1 MEENKEI
8 MMSDDPKMEMI
19 LQNEKMLRDNFDLE
33 DFLDYDPTNHIL
45 ELNRMNHFED
55 VLSKKV
61 EDFYENERI
70 FHQNNLSN
78 IFYYEQDGSKLSTL
92 KDILW
97 NNLEARYDLEE
108 IYEAP
113 HVAISIM
120 EHYDEIVQKRKKR
133 KEEKR
138 LEKIRKNRDLSKIFD
153 WKNKEFKK

>member
-33 DFLDYDPTNHIL
+33 DFLDYEPTNHII

-55 VLSKKV
+55 VLGKKV
-61 EDFYENERI
+61 EDFYENERT

-78 IFYYEQDGSKLSTL
+78 IFYYEQDGSKLSKL

-97 NNLEARYDLEE
+97 NNLEARYDLEK

-120 EHYDEIVQKRKKR
+120 EHYDEIVQKRKKI

-138 LEKIRKNRDLSKIFD
+138 LEKIRKNRDLTKTFD

>member
-55 VLSKKV
+55 ILSKKV

-78 IFYYEQDGSKLSTL
+78 IFYYEQDGSKLSKL